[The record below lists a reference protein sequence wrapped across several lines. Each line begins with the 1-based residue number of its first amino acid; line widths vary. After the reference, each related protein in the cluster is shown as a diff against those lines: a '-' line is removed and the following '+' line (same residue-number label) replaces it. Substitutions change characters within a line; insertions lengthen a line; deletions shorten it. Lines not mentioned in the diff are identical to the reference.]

1 MVEGVAGDSVLL
13 VKTAELLSGGGVST
27 LFFNGTVTVATTPT
41 TGQYVLYKVY
51 ALHVVGLEI

>member
-41 TGQYVLYKVY
+41 TGQYVL
-51 ALHVVGLEI
+51 